1 MQSDQDIV
9 STEYLDSSGDTT
21 SEGYCSRKS
30 SDELQHEQVLENAY
44 NRMKMDSKLGPA
56 RDASM
61 SRRYSRMALLQQ
73 NGAERSPSQS
83 RWQSANLKR
92 SCMARDKYN
101 VHQTRSNS
109 DINPI
114 RPSVMKSDLIK
125 KTSHS

>member
-1 MQSDQDIV
+1 MQLDQDNV
-9 STEYLDSSGDTT
+9 STEYSSGDTT

-30 SDELQHEQVLENAY
+30 SDELQHESILENAY
-44 NRMKMDSKLGPA
+44 NRMKMDSKLGLA
-56 RDASM
+56 RDARM
-61 SRRYSRMALLQQ
+61 SCRYSRMPLLQQ
-73 NGAERSPSQS
+73 GGAERSPSQS

-109 DINPI
+109 DINPL
-114 RPSVMKSDLIK
+114 RTSVTKSDLIK

>member
-1 MQSDQDIV
+1 M
-9 STEYLDSSGDTT
+9 DSSGDTT

-30 SDELQHEQVLENAY
+30 SDELQHERILENAY
-44 NRMKMDSKLGPA
+44 NRMKMDSKLGLA

-61 SRRYSRMALLQQ
+61 SCRYSRMALHQQ
-73 NGAERSPSQS
+73 RGAERSPSQS

-109 DINPI
+109 DINPV

>member
-1 MQSDQDIV
+1 MQFNQDSA

-30 SDELQHEQVLENAY
+30 SDELQHERILENAY
-44 NRMKMDSKLGPA
+44 NRIKMDSKLGLV
-56 RDASM
+56 RDASI
-61 SRRYSRMALLQQ
+61 SCRYSRMALLQQ

-101 VHQTRSNS
+101 VHQTRSHS
-109 DINPI
+109 DINPV
-114 RPSVMKSDLIK
+114 RPTVMKSDLIK

>member
-30 SDELQHEQVLENAY
+30 SDELQHERILENAY
-44 NRMKMDSKLGPA
+44 NRIKMDAKLGPA

-73 NGAERSPSQS
+73 GGAERSPSQS

-101 VHQTRSNS
+101 VHQTRSHS
-109 DINPI
+109 DIIPL

>member
-1 MQSDQDIV
+1 MQSDQDNV
-9 STEYLDSSGDTT
+9 STEYSSGDTT

-30 SDELQHEQVLENAY
+30 SDELQHESILENAY
-44 NRMKMDSKLGPA
+44 NRMRMDSKLGLA
-56 RDASM
+56 RDARM
-61 SRRYSRMALLQQ
+61 SCRYSRMPLLQQ
-73 NGAERSPSQS
+73 GGAERSPSQS
-83 RWQSANLKR
+83 RWQSANVKR

-109 DINPI
+109 DINPL

>member
-1 MQSDQDIV
+1 MQSDQDNASI
-9 STEYLDSSGDTT
+9 EYLDSSGDTT

-30 SDELQHEQVLENAY
+30 SDELQHERILENAY
-44 NRMKMDSKLGPA
+44 NRIKMDSKLGPA

-92 SCMARDKYN
+92 SCMARDKYS

-114 RPSVMKSDLIK
+114 TPSVMKSDLIK

>member
-1 MQSDQDIV
+1 MRSDQGNV
-9 STEYLDSSGDTT
+9 NTEYLDSSGDTA

-30 SDELQHEQVLENAY
+30 SDELQYETILENTYTRTKEDSKFSIARDSTMSCRY
-44 NRMKMDSKLGPA
+44 NRM
-56 RDASM
+56 AS
-61 SRRYSRMALLQQ
+61 AQQ
-73 NGAERSPSQS
+73 SGLEGSSSQT
-83 RWQSANLKR
+83 RLQSANLKR

-114 RPSVMKSDLIK
+114 RPSLMKSNLIK

>member
-30 SDELQHEQVLENAY
+30 SDELQHERILDNAY
-44 NRMKMDSKLGPA
+44 NRMKMDAKLGLA
-56 RDASM
+56 RDASI
-61 SRRYSRMALLQQ
+61 SCRYSRMALLQQ
-73 NGAERSPSQS
+73 GGAERSPSQS

-92 SCMARDKYN
+92 SCMAREKYN
-101 VHQTRSNS
+101 VHQTRSHS
-109 DINPI
+109 DINPL